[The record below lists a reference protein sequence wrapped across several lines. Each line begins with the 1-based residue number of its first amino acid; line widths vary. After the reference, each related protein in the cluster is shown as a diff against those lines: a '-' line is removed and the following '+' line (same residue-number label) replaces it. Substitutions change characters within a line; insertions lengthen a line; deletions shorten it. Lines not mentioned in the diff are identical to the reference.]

1 MIQTTQ
7 ANSWD
12 IKTIM
17 VVEGETAMSERKGYR
32 VAVVGA
38 TGAVGQQMIQTLESR
53 DFPVSELLLL
63 SSSRSAGTKVQYKG
77 KEITVQ
83 EAKPESFEGVDIA
96 LFSAGGSVSKELA
109 PEAVKRGAIVVDNT
123 SAFRMDE
130 NTPLVVPEVNEED
143 LHSHNG
149 IIANPNCSTIQ
160 MVVALE
166 PLRKKFGL
174 EKIIVSTYQAVSG
187 AGAAAVDEMEEQ
199 TKAILNGEEF
209 EPKILPVKSGEKH
222 YQIAFNAI
230 PQIDTFVDNGFTYE
244 EMKMI
249 NETKK
254 IMHMPGLQVAATCVR
269 LPVGTGHSESVYI
282 EIAQDGVSAAEV
294 KELLAEA
301 PGVVLQDDP
310 EQQLYPMPAFCVG
323 KNDVFVG
330 RIRKD
335 LDNEKGFHMWV
346 VSDNLLKGA
355 AWNSVQIAESLVKLG
370 LVK

>member
-1 MIQTTQ
+1 
-7 ANSWD
+7 
-12 IKTIM
+12 
-17 VVEGETAMSERKGYR
+17 MSQQNGFH

-38 TGAVGQQMIQTLESR
+38 TGAVGQQMVETLVKEK
-53 DFPVSELLLL
+53 FPIKKLTLL
-63 SSSRSAGTKVQYKG
+63 SSARSAGKKVVVNG
-77 KEITVQ
+77 EEIIVE
-83 EAKPESFEGVDIA
+83 EAKPESFEGIDIA

-130 NTPLVVPEVNEED
+130 NTPLVVPEVNEKD
-143 LHSHNG
+143 LHNHNG

-166 PLRKKFGL
+166 PIRQKYGL
-174 EKIIVSTYQAVSG
+174 KRVIVSTYQAVSG
-187 AGAAAVDEMEEQ
+187 AGASAVEELMEQ
-199 TKAILNGEEF
+199 TKSILNNQEVSAN
-209 EPKILPVKSGEKH
+209 ILPVKSDQKH

-230 PQIDTFVDNGFTYE
+230 PQIDKFQDNGFTFE

-254 IMHMPGLQVAATCVR
+254 IMHSSELQVSATCVR
-269 LPVGTGHSESVYI
+269 LPVAVGHSESVYFEI
-282 EIAQDGVSAAEV
+282 ETDNVQVNEIKA
-294 KELLAEA
+294 LLKDA
-301 PGVVLQDDP
+301 PGVILQDDP
-310 EQQLYPMPAFCVG
+310 ENQFYPMPADCVG

-335 LDNEKGFHMWV
+335 LDETKGFHMWV

-355 AWNSVQIAESLVKLG
+355 AWNSVQIAERLVELG
-370 LVK
+370 IVKSK